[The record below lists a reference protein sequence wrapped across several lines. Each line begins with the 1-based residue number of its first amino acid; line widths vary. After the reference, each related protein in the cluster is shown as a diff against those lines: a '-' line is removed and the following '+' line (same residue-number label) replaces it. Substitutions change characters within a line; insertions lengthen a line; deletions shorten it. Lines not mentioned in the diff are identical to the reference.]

1 MQYEA
6 GKKYPAHLTNN
17 DATVGR
23 VFSRLGEMRNEAK
36 SKNPLELCREVSAVL
51 GELCVADPA
60 DARKIDWGRCELPNE
75 RNFMKYW
82 AETLLPSIQD
92 LRLTA
97 EEMSKVT
104 NPVLTIHGRKDRNA
118 PYGAGRE
125 WAWMLPESRL
135 LTIDEGAHAPWIEAP
150 AKMFGAIREFF
161 DGRWP
166 VGAEKVLSV

>member
-1 MQYEA
+1 
-6 GKKYPAHLTNN
+6 
-17 DATVGR
+17 
-23 VFSRLGEMRNEAK
+23 
-36 SKNPLELCREVSAVL
+36 
-51 GELCVADPA
+51 
-60 DARKIDWGRCELPNE
+60 
-75 RNFMKYW
+75 
-82 AETLLPSIQD
+82 
-92 LRLTA
+92 
-97 EEMSKVT
+97 MSKVT